1 MATTSIGCQVPG
13 CTYKAENA
21 SEAVA
26 IAMLTSHNNVHQGGA
41 VRNRAPKLEPPI
53 IKQDA
58 SYEEWQTF
66 SSEALQNVGADFR
79 WRYVGADFRW
89 RYGK

>member
-1 MATTSIGCQVPG
+1 MATTSIQCQVPG

-26 IAMLTSHNNVHQGGA
+26 IAMLTSHNSVHQGGA
-41 VRNRAPKLEPPI
+41 VRNRAPKVEPPI

-58 SYEEWQTF
+58 SDEEWQTF
-66 SSEALQNVGADFR
+66 EAD
-79 WRYVGADFRW
+79 
-89 RYGK
+89 